1 MVANLRSR
9 GWGVGQAE
17 AIAELETRETALA
30 VAAAERAH
38 SDRGMSDKARAE
50 ADAFDETVADHVGA
64 IPDTPIVRR
73 KHRASTWP
81 LPPSPQP
88 VSLRR
93 RLTAWGSTT
102 SVSKPRPRIFQ
113 MGCDD

>member
-1 MVANLRSR
+1 MCYYAERPVGGGEVAWRKEVAETEAMVANLRSR

-73 KHRASTWP
+73 KHRASNVTI
-81 LPPSPQP
+81 
-88 VSLRR
+88 
-93 RLTAWGSTT
+93 T
-102 SVSKPRPRIFQ
+102 
-113 MGCDD
+113 